1 MSLKRLADSLQESL
15 SEQQGVCECFQ
26 QRKDFTDECFKKL
39 RLAMMWRTMGDKT
52 ARREDQLVNLVNG
65 GKDAEM
71 RHWW

>member
-1 MSLKRLADSLQESL
+1 MLW
-15 SEQQGVCECFQ
+15 G
-26 QRKDFTDECFKKL
+26 
-39 RLAMMWRTMGDKT
+39 TMGDKT